1 MKMGVIMPAGM
12 HEEEKKS
19 LKRLAEVLEEFTQ
32 LRPNMPAYHVVML
45 LQLAL
50 DEGKPQKYCNKWSL
64 SPATVS
70 RILLDFSKKKDAG
83 RSRIRPCGSASIAAL
98 TA

>member
-1 MKMGVIMPAGM
+1 MSAEM

-32 LRPNMPAYHVVML
+32 RRPNMPAYHVVML

-50 DEGKPQKYCNKWSL
+50 DEGKPQKYYCNKWSL

-70 RILLDFSKKKDAG
+70 RILLV
-83 RSRIRPCGSASIAAL
+83 RSRV
-98 TA
+98 